1 MSLNLL
7 NNNDSGLVARTKIN
21 ETIDV
26 VNTISG
32 STNAIVT
39 GQSGFT
45 GSFLG
50 TSSWA
55 ENNIYSASI
64 PPSSNVITF
73 YTPLTSFT
81 LTVDTGSG
89 GGGGGTPGGSDTQ
102 IQFNSAS
109 AFEGDV
115 SFTFNYE
122 SQSLQQGDSVT
133 AHGIYSHAEGSI
145 TTANG
150 PYSHAEGSNTI
161 TSGSYSHAEGNSTQT
176 VGEFSHAEGYWTQ
189 TLGSASH
196 AEGRQTLASGSYSHA
211 EGYQTISSGAYS
223 HAEGDNTI
231 SIGQYSHAEGLE
243 TQTKANYSHAE
254 GWGTIASGAYQHVQG
269 QYNLPSTAQSAFIIG
284 NGTLGSESNLVFASG
299 STFQISGSL
308 IVSGAAES
316 GGSGHLVTYNTSS
329 GLFTYTASS
338 AVVSPQL
345 KSGSFGI
352 TLDGNGSVLTPGEK
366 GYLAMPCSGT
376 ITNWAIAVDQTQG
389 TSFTVNFYTSSFTEF
404 GAGTSGSIQNLQLAA
419 SSRISSGTLSVP
431 FTDKSVITFR
441 VPSVST
447 TITRATVTINYIKS

>member
-1 MSLNLL
+1 MLNQFPTLRSL
-7 NNNDSGLVARTKIN
+7 SGTCGPVFGP
-21 ETIDV
+21 
-26 VNTISG
+26 SH
-32 STNAIVT
+32 
-39 GQSGFT
+39 
-45 GSFLG
+45 
-50 TSSWA
+50 A
-55 ENNIYSASI
+55 EGGYTFASAS
-64 PPSSNVITF
+64 
-73 YTPLTSFT
+73 
-81 LTVDTGSG
+81 
-89 GGGGGTPGGSDTQ
+89 
-102 IQFNSAS
+102 
-109 AFEGDV
+109 
-115 SFTFNYE
+115 
-122 SQSLQQGDSVT
+122 
-133 AHGIYSHAEGSI
+133 YSHAEGY
-145 TTANG
+145 A
-150 PYSHAEGSNTI
+150 TI
-161 TSGSYSHAEGNSTQT
+161 TKGRYSHAEGNSTQT
-176 VGEFSHAEGYWTQ
+176 VGEFSHAEGYWAQ